1 MEEEKEEV
9 KVKEEEEG
17 RRNSRRRRA
26 TTTTTQ
32 KAITAIVMARCKA
45 HSVVPSISR
54 VLEQPLLEGKNS
66 SPNPSSKPM
75 PEPVIVSREK
85 RIGSLKVLL
94 VISYVTET

>member
-1 MEEEKEEV
+1 MV
-9 KVKEEEEG
+9 IW
-17 RRNSRRRRA
+17 
-26 TTTTTQ
+26 Q
-32 KAITAIVMARCKA
+32 KAIVMARCKA

-54 VLEQPLLEGKNS
+54 VLEQPLLEVKGKNFSGKNS